1 MSGQKWGESFLKSGL
16 PLEHLT
22 VIALKSIGW
31 TCELHSEYRRVNRE
45 GELKWFE
52 RDVIAYSP
60 ESDHGDL
67 QLLMECKYHDES
79 RFWFFLPCETED
91 HLAQYGA
98 LSAGQNLYVD
108 SAVLHSAPYQQLA
121 KPATETLL
129 PLAPKCV
136 WAVTVSQDGTRQP
149 NAIEEAT
156 KQLGFGFVP
165 FCLENFYG
173 FHRSR
178 AVCVLPVIATS
189 ARLFRLRPEID
200 TLDRVRAASAPNEVA
215 DEVSWLWYYHAP
227 NGELLD
233 YNMAEIDAYKK
244 GNRYAQRKIIAKQL
258 LALWSSPHWIA
269 VVNIAGLAVAVDVI
283 YRQFSSLPKDFSGD
297 QLIAKIWKHR
307 RRRRTSGRGVR

>member
-31 TCELHSEYRRVNRE
+31 TCELHFEYRRVNRE
-45 GELKWFE
+45 GEPKWFE
-52 RDVIAYSP
+52 HDVIAYSP
-60 ESDHGDL
+60 ESERGDL

-98 LSAGQNLYVD
+98 LSAGENLYVD
-108 SAVLHSAPYQQLA
+108 SAVLHSAPYELLA
-121 KPATETLL
+121 KPGAETLL
-129 PLAPKCV
+129 PLAPKSV
-136 WAVTVSQDGTRQP
+136 WGVTVSQGGTRQP
-149 NAIEEAT
+149 NAVEEAT

-178 AVCVLPVIATS
+178 AVSVLPVIATS
-189 ARLFRLRPEID
+189 ARLFRLRPEIN
-200 TLDRVRAASAPNEVA
+200 TFDRVRGARAPNEVA
-215 DEVSWLWYYHAP
+215 DEVAWLWYYHAA

-233 YNMAEIDAYKK
+233 HNMAEIDAYKK
-244 GNRYAQRKIIAKQL
+244 GNRYAERKIVAKQL

-269 VVNIAGLAVAVDVI
+269 VINIEALAVAVDAI

-297 QLIAKIWKHR
+297 QLIAKIWKER